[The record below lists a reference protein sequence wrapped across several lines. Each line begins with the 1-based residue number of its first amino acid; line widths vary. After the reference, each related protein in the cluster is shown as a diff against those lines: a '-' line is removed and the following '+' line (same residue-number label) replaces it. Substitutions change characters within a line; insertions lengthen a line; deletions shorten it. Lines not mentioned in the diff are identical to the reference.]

1 MRHMERRFGIAAFAP
16 ALLLVLM
23 AAGCGG
29 GTSSTSGAATA
40 AKSFVAA
47 VDRGD
52 TRSWCPQIGGGFV
65 GLRRQGPLARPLLQQ
80 CEAADLFLI
89 MGSCDRE
96 AVVARS
102 IVTDATQSGDR
113 AEVTLSSGARLQ
125 MSREQ
130 HAWLI
135 EGIIGGSREQPTAGR
150 PLLERSREPGLKPF
164 PSSGLNRSPR
174 RRSPRPV

>member
-1 MRHMERRFGIAAFAP
+1 MRRMERRSGIAAFAS
-16 ALLLVLM
+16 ALLMALS

-29 GTSSTSGAATA
+29 GTSSTSGPAAA
-40 AKSFVAA
+40 AKSFVGA

-65 GLRRQGPLARPLLQQ
+65 GLRRWGPLVRPLLQQ
-80 CEAADLFLI
+80 CETADLFLI

-102 IVTDATQSGDR
+102 SVTDATQRGDR

-125 MSREQ
+125 MSLEQ

-135 EGIIGGSREQPTAGR
+135 EGIIGGHASSPPPAGR
-150 PLLERSREPGLKPF
+150 CSYAVGNPA
-164 PSSGLNRSPR
+164 
-174 RRSPRPV
+174 